1 MENKKRKKV
10 LIVLSIILGICL
22 LAGATYAFIY
32 WRSDDYNISVNTK
45 CFDVYYTKGDNVIE
59 GDLLLLDEAN
69 IIDTDNNEVTVLN
82 GMQLTTFAS
91 SIDSSCDM
99 KANVEIKLNT
109 DNLDSAFT
117 SEGDSYRALKYVL
130 ARINLD
136 DYDNISVEDLAGD
149 SFEILATGS
158 ITSENTLT
166 IYNEQLPSDDSER
179 QYLLLVYLDGDL
191 VNNDAGDTYFSL
203 NVEAVAHQIV
213 SSNAQKEVQADI
225 NNLRNWFIEQ
235 NNNPTSEVFENWLEE
250 NGGEFPTCSSAD
262 GEDLG
267 ECFYID
273 EAYEGNITDDI
284 LSSVGLLYKG
294 IQTNSAHSSAFINE
308 ETNKICVVLKLG
320 VGYNAYYGTADE
332 NIGFSTDDGYPV
344 IIYSDGCNR

>member
-22 LAGATYAFIY
+22 LAGVTYAFIY

-69 IIDTDNNEVTVLN
+69 IIDIDNNEVTVLN

-99 KANVEIKLNT
+99 KANVEIKLNV

-136 DYDNISVEDLAGD
+136 DYDNISVEDLSGD

-213 SSNAQKEVQADI
+213 SSNAQKEVQSDI
-225 NNLRNWFIEQ
+225 NN
-235 NNNPTSEVFENWLEE
+235 
-250 NGGEFPTCSSAD
+250 
-262 GEDLG
+262 
-267 ECFYID
+267 
-273 EAYEGNITDDI
+273 
-284 LSSVGLLYKG
+284 
-294 IQTNSAHSSAFINE
+294 
-308 ETNKICVVLKLG
+308 
-320 VGYNAYYGTADE
+320 
-332 NIGFSTDDGYPV
+332 
-344 IIYSDGCNR
+344 